1 MRTEVQHQKDM
12 PNWKVN
18 DMTKSVVFL
27 KDKDGAE
34 DDKVSFDSFSPDFHI
49 VNVLRDE
56 DRYTLYN
63 IQLYPEA
70 DSSILILSCYAFF
83 RT

>member
-1 MRTEVQHQKDM
+1 M

-34 DDKVSFDSFSPDFHI
+34 DDKVSFDSFFPDFHI

-56 DRYTLYN
+56 DGYTVYN
-63 IQLYPEA
+63 IELYPEA
-70 DSSILILSCYAFF
+70 DSSILIISSDAYF